1 MYVKKNRVRIPFLT
15 ALLLAVL
22 LLISGCATSIA
33 LDVIKPAEV
42 NMSEYTHLALFDIEP
57 YEFSLLDLTGTIIID
72 FLAGKDIDQP
82 TGFTLFLERDVAQQF
97 ERSILR
103 ELSSTGYF
111 TLIPP
116 SQLRAYK
123 KSGSSGAYNSE
134 VLMNNFDV
142 TASLIGRIEDMR
154 FYEDVIEEEVE
165 VDDGTG
171 TGTMVTEL
179 RRTFYQEVSID
190 FSYSI
195 LDLRTN
201 QIITTKYLSGERKK
215 ATLIEDEETFRA
227 PRLID
232 MYENVIDDIAS
243 RMRYQLVPRT
253 VREYRFL
260 KRDEMEDPDM
270 EAADKLVKAG
280 NYNRALSLF
289 IEIWYETENIAAG
302 YNAAILYEVLGQYR
316 QAVSFMQEVADVTGN
331 PDAIRKVAELKE
343 SMDSYNEAAQQM
355 RE

>member
-1 MYVKKNRVRIPFLT
+1 MDVKKIPVRIPVLT
-15 ALLLAVL
+15 AALFAVL

-33 LDVIKPAEV
+33 LDVVKPAEV

-72 FLAGKDIDQP
+72 FLAGRDIDQP
-82 TGFTLFLERDVAQQF
+82 TGFTLFIERDVAQGF

-111 TLIPP
+111 TVIPP
-116 SQLRAYK
+116 SQLRAYR

-165 VDDGTG
+165 VDDGS
-171 TGTMVTEL
+171 GTMVTEL

-201 QIITTKYLSGERKK
+201 QIISTKYLSGSRKR

-227 PRLID
+227 PRLLD
-232 MYENVIDDIAS
+232 MYETIIADIAS

-253 VREYRFL
+253 VREYRYL
-260 KRDEMEDPDM
+260 KRDEMDDPDM
-270 EAADKLVKAG
+270 ETADKLVKTG

-289 IEIWYETENIAAG
+289 IEIWYATENIAAG

-331 PDAIRKVAELKE
+331 PDALRKVAELKE
-343 SMDSYNEAAQQM
+343 SMESYNEAVDQM